1 MQRWL
6 RIKSIRRWKLWWGES
21 WMGRESL
28 IPPTLFTPD
37 ILPVAAPSTPSSIR
51 STCHPS
57 LKSLQKGDLLTFAL
71 NVFSEGAELWIR
83 CQGISR
89 LNWEAIPGGE

>member
-1 MQRWL
+1 MR
-6 RIKSIRRWKLWWGES
+6 
-21 WMGRESL
+21 RESL
-28 IPPTLFTPD
+28 IPPTLFTPE
-37 ILPVAAPSTPSSIR
+37 IFPVVTPSTPSSIR

-57 LKSLQKGDLLTFAL
+57 HKSLQKGNLLTFAL